1 MGHVPGESRKGQD
14 GMTGPEEESPP
25 LSRILIVDDHPI
37 VREGFSALLNDASD
51 LEVTG
56 QAKDFDGAVAALD
69 EADPDLAIVDIS
81 LPGKTGL
88 ELIGKL
94 KRKKPD
100 LRILVVSMHPES
112 VFAERALKAG
122 AEGYIM
128 KGEATEYLLD
138 GVRQVLEGRIFVTD
152 RAAQS
157 IIEQLARGSQDGGT
171 SPVKALSKREFEV
184 FHLIGEGKRTAEIA
198 EELYLSPKTVE
209 THRAN
214 MIAKLGLADGAE
226 LNYRAIQWV
235 AAGPD
240 PGE

>member
-1 MGHVPGESRKGQD
+1 
-14 GMTGPEEESPP
+14 MTRPEEEGQPP
-25 LSRILIVDDHPI
+25 RRILIVDDHPI
-37 VREGFSALLNDASD
+37 VREGFSALLDGAPD

-56 QAKDFDGAVAALD
+56 QAQDFDEAVAALD

-94 KRKKPD
+94 KGKKPD
-100 LRILVVSMHPES
+100 IRILVVSMHPES

-122 AEGYIM
+122 AQGYIM
-128 KGEATEYLLD
+128 KGEATEHLLD
-138 GVRQVLEGRIFVTD
+138 GVRRVLEGGIFVTE
-152 RAAQS
+152 RATQS
-157 IIEQLARGSQDGGT
+157 IIEQLARGSQGGGT

-235 AAGPD
+235 SAGPD
-240 PGE
+240 PVG

>member
-1 MGHVPGESRKGQD
+1 MTRPGEEGQ
-14 GMTGPEEESPP
+14 PP
-25 LSRILIVDDHPI
+25 RRILIVDDHPI
-37 VREGFSALLNDASD
+37 VREGFSALLDGAPD

-56 QAKDFDGAVAALD
+56 QAKDFDEAVAALD

-94 KRKKPD
+94 KEKKPD
-100 LRILVVSMHPES
+100 IRILVVSMHPES

-122 AEGYIM
+122 AQGYIM
-128 KGEATEYLLD
+128 KGEATEHLLD
-138 GVRQVLEGRIFVTD
+138 GVRRVLEGGIFVTE
-152 RAAQS
+152 RATQS
-157 IIEQLARGSQDGGT
+157 IIEQLARGSQDAGT

-214 MIAKLGLADGAE
+214 MIAKLGLTDGAE

-235 AAGPD
+235 SAGPD
-240 PGE
+240 PGG